1 MDGATHVADE
11 LGPVDDLNGPR
22 NKILARW
29 KVHDGVVDG
38 CAVAVFPAAVAIKH
52 GGPDGGRVVR
62 HAIADGAIGL
72 DISKD
77 LSHAEAHKVSERG
90 LEVPTQGREMGRGL
104 ELGTL

>member
-1 MDGATHVADE
+1 MEGATHVADE

-52 GGPDGGRVVR
+52 GVPDGGRVVR
-62 HAIADGAIGL
+62 HAIADGAIAL
-72 DISKD
+72 DISED
-77 LSHAEAHKVSERG
+77 LFHAEAHKVSELG
-90 LEVPTQGREMGRGL
+90 LEVKTGGWEWAVS
-104 ELGTL
+104 TL